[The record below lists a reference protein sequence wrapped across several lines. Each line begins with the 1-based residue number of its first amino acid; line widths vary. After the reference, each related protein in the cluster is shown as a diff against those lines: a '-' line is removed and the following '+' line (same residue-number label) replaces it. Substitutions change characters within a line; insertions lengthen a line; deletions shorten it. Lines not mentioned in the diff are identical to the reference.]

1 MRTTFDG
8 QIALLHKELIEM
20 GALCE
25 ESIAIS
31 AKALDKGDSELAKEV
46 FDYTVKIDQKARDI
60 ETMCIRLFMK
70 QQPVAKDLRVISSAL
85 KMVTDIERI
94 GVNSGDIAEIVTM
107 GHISAEQDKLNIKD
121 MACSTIKMVTDSI
134 DSFVQNDMELAKSVI
149 EYDDVVDS
157 SCQTPRRTGSGKQ
170 AIAPFRPPAPD
181 SKPAHFSPAFPP
193 PGLRRPGASPPSP
206 ASSGSGAP
214 PPRNPQKCSRNSL

>member
-46 FDYTVKIDQKARDI
+46 FDYTVKIDQKERDI

-85 KMVTDIERI
+85 KMVTDMERI

-157 SCQTPRRTGSGKQ
+157 HFDRIKTALTERIRKFGGDGEYTLDLLMIAKYYERMGDHASEIARWVLYSLTGNKEG
-170 AIAPFRPPAPD
+170 
-181 SKPAHFSPAFPP
+181 
-193 PGLRRPGASPPSP
+193 
-206 ASSGSGAP
+206 
-214 PPRNPQKCSRNSL
+214 

>member
-46 FDYTVKIDQKARDI
+46 FDYTVKIDQKERDI

-157 SCQTPRRTGSGKQ
+157 HFDRIKTALTERIRKFGGDGEYTLDLLMIAKYYERMGDHASEIARWVLYSLTGNKEG
-170 AIAPFRPPAPD
+170 
-181 SKPAHFSPAFPP
+181 
-193 PGLRRPGASPPSP
+193 
-206 ASSGSGAP
+206 
-214 PPRNPQKCSRNSL
+214 

>member
-85 KMVTDIERI
+85 KMVTDMERI

-157 SCQTPRRTGSGKQ
+157 HFDRIKTALTERIRKFGGDGEYTLDLLMIAKYYERMGDHASEIARWVLYSLTGNKEG
-170 AIAPFRPPAPD
+170 
-181 SKPAHFSPAFPP
+181 
-193 PGLRRPGASPPSP
+193 
-206 ASSGSGAP
+206 
-214 PPRNPQKCSRNSL
+214 

>member
-46 FDYTVKIDQKARDI
+46 FDYTVKIDQKERDI

-121 MACSTIKMVTDSI
+121 MACSTIKMVSDSI

-157 SCQTPRRTGSGKQ
+157 HFDRIKTALTERIRKFGGDGEYTLDLLMIAKYYERMGDHASEIARWVLYSLTGNKEG
-170 AIAPFRPPAPD
+170 
-181 SKPAHFSPAFPP
+181 
-193 PGLRRPGASPPSP
+193 
-206 ASSGSGAP
+206 
-214 PPRNPQKCSRNSL
+214 

>member
-157 SCQTPRRTGSGKQ
+157 HFDRIKTALTERIRKFGGDGDYTLDLLMIAKYYERMGDHASEIARWVLYSLTGNKEG
-170 AIAPFRPPAPD
+170 
-181 SKPAHFSPAFPP
+181 
-193 PGLRRPGASPPSP
+193 
-206 ASSGSGAP
+206 
-214 PPRNPQKCSRNSL
+214 

>member
-31 AKALDKGDSELAKEV
+31 AKALDKGDLELAKEV

-85 KMVTDIERI
+85 KMVTDMERI

-134 DSFVQNDMELAKSVI
+134 DSFVRNDMELAKSVI

-157 SCQTPRRTGSGKQ
+157 HFDRIKTALTERIRKFGGDGEYTLDLLMIAKYYERMGDHASEIARWVLYSLTGNKEG
-170 AIAPFRPPAPD
+170 
-181 SKPAHFSPAFPP
+181 
-193 PGLRRPGASPPSP
+193 
-206 ASSGSGAP
+206 
-214 PPRNPQKCSRNSL
+214 